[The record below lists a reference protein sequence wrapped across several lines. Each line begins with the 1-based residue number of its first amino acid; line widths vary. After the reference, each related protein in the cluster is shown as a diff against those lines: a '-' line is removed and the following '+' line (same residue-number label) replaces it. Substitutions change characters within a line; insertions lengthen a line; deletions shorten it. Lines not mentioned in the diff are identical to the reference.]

1 MARRADLH
9 IAVIRKAVSD
19 LAWEAREVGQPLPSE
34 GDRPAFIAGSPA
46 LLRWL
51 CRCYLLGFRLRYDYR
66 FEALEISARGWR
78 RSGLNDALLLA
89 FASFAGLGRGS
100 KSALRD
106 VERALTSENVD
117 PTTRY
122 VCLQALWFADHL
134 ADQAERMIEL
144 SDQILDLGDDS
155 PNL

>member
-1 MARRADLH
+1 
-9 IAVIRKAVSD
+9 
-19 LAWEAREVGQPLPSE
+19 
-34 GDRPAFIAGSPA
+34 
-46 LLRWL
+46 
-51 CRCYLLGFRLRYDYR
+51 
-66 FEALEISARGWR
+66 
-78 RSGLNDALLLA
+78 LNDALLLA

-155 PNL
+155 PNLYYWRAYAFRRMGLYGEAKASIGGAGAAVRGCTEGCL